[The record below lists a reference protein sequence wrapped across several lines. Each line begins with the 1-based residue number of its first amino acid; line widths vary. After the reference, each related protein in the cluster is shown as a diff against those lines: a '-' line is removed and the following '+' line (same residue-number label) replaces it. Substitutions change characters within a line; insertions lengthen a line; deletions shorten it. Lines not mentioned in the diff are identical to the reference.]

1 MEFKTVIPLQPKYVV
16 DGNGNR
22 VAVLLELDDYDALL
36 KAWEELAVI
45 RAARKKEPGNDND
58 A

>member
-1 MEFKTVIPLQPKYVV
+1 MEFKTVLPLQPKYIV

-36 KAWEELAVI
+36 KAWEELAAI
-45 RAARKKEPGNDND
+45 RAARKKEQNND